1 MIAALLTTL
10 SFAASGVCGGRLSAP
25 LGGIHANA
33 IRSFLALAVLSVYAC
48 FLGQGLAGTGLGMLA
63 FSGLIGFGIGD
74 MALFQGYQRIGS
86 RLALLLCQCL
96 AVPIAAVTE
105 WAWMGT
111 TLTVIQ
117 LTLAA
122 VILVG
127 VSLALVPSDHLHLPK
142 GTLRA
147 GVIFGVISAFGQGW
161 GAVLSRRAYELNA
174 MAGTSVDALTVTFQR
189 MIGGIAWILPFYLIY
204 LIHQR
209 IYQRSQLLRLTKLR
223 QLWPWLAGS
232 GIAGPVIGVA
242 LYQWALATTASAVVL
257 AIVATTPIVIMP
269 MTYWID
275 RDRPSKRA
283 VLGAIIAVAG
293 VISLLMFG
301 TNR

>member
-1 MIAALLTTL
+1 MIAALLTAL

-33 IRSFLALAVLSVYAC
+33 IRSFLAMTVLSLYAGA
-48 FLGQGLAGTGLGMLA
+48 LGQGVAGPGMGLLAM
-63 FSGLIGFGIGD
+63 SGLIGFGIGD

-86 RLALLLCQCL
+86 RLAILLCQCL
-96 AVPIAAVTE
+96 AVPIAALTE

-111 TLTVIQ
+111 ELTTIQ
-117 LTLAA
+117 LGLAT
-122 VILVG
+122 VTLVG
-127 VSLALVPSDHLHLPK
+127 VSLALAPSDHLHLPK

-147 GVIFGVISAFGQGW
+147 GIIFGIISAFGQGW

-174 MAGTSVDALTVTFQR
+174 MEGVSVDALTVTFQR
-189 MIGGIAWILPFYLIY
+189 MIGGIAWILPIYLIY

-209 IYQRSQLLRLTKLR
+209 MYHRTQLLRLTKLR
-223 QLWPWLAGS
+223 QLWPWLIGS

-269 MTYWID
+269 LTYLID
-275 RDRPSKRA
+275 RDRPSPRA
-283 VLGAIIAVAG
+283 LLGAIVAVAG
-293 VISLLMFG
+293 VIGLLMFG
-301 TNR
+301 TSR

>member
-1 MIAALLTTL
+1 MIAALLTSL
-10 SFAASGVCGGRLSAP
+10 AFAASGVCGGRLSAP

-33 IRSFLALAVLSVYAC
+33 IRSFLAMAVLSIYAC
-48 FLGQGLAGTGLGMLA
+48 FLGQGLTGAGLGMLA

-74 MALFQGYQRIGS
+74 MALFQSYQRIGS
-86 RLALLLCQCL
+86 RLAILICQCL
-96 AVPIAAVTE
+96 AVPIAALTE
-105 WAWMGT
+105 WVWMGT
-111 TLTVIQ
+111 ALTAIQ
-117 LTLAA
+117 LVLAT

-127 VSLALVPSDHLHLPK
+127 VSLALAPSDHLHLPK

-147 GVIFGVISAFGQGW
+147 GIFFGVIAAFGQGW

-174 MAGTSVDALTVTFQR
+174 MEGASVDALTVTFQR

-209 IYQRSQLLRLTKLR
+209 TYHRSQLLRLTKLR
-223 QLWPWLAGS
+223 QLWPWLLGS

-269 MTYWID
+269 LTYWID
-275 RDRPSKRA
+275 RDRPSPRA
-283 VLGAIIAVAG
+283 ILGAIISVLG
-293 VISLLMFG
+293 VIGLLMFG
-301 TNR
+301 TSR